1 MITPNYI
8 LSREYNPKQVELYNG
23 VVLAC
28 SGQSKARTFVLGGA
42 IRGGKT
48 FGVLIVLDR
57 LCVSTQIAGGQ
68 LYAPICLVFCERLY
82 RALKR

>member
-57 LCVSTQIAGGQ
+57 LCREYPNSRWAIIRAD
-68 LYAPICLVFCERLY
+68 LPRLLS
-82 RALKR
+82 RFQG